1 MYVLVLTFC
10 FVFAVRRCWCWCGWV
25 QARIVALNSHYF
37 LKVGGHFVISI
48 KANCI
53 DSTAAPEAVFAKE
66 VSPRTLLAALTSAI
80 VVRSRHELLPLFV

>member
-1 MYVLVLTFC
+1 VS
-10 FVFAVRRCWCWCGWV
+10 
-25 QARIVALNSHYF
+25 QARIVALNAHYF

-66 VSPRTLLAALTSAI
+66 VGELATGPVPGWTGMDPGRTHGGLG
-80 VVRSRHELLPLFV
+80 